1 MSNFA
6 NDLWDFAKA
15 IPPVASTQ
23 AILNTLADQ
32 RRVKQPCSLMAL
44 KSVDTVSIGDK
55 ILLELYHCKQTDDSL
70 EVKLEMRHQ
79 TVSACRRGLV
89 KKELVEA
96 TGDTKPTRSGRK
108 ANVWEC
114 TRQGIDRVGM
124 LLDKIG

>member
-15 IPPVASTQ
+15 IPPVNSSQ
-23 AILNTLADQ
+23 SIRNTLANHT
-32 RRVKQPCSLMAL
+32 RIKQPCSRWARQ
-44 KSVDTVSIGDK
+44 SVDTISIGDK
-55 ILLELYHCKQTDDSL
+55 ILLELYHCKQTDDDM

-89 KKELVEA
+89 KKDLVVV

-114 TRQGIDRVGM
+114 TQQGRDRVGM
-124 LLDKIG
+124 LLDKRG